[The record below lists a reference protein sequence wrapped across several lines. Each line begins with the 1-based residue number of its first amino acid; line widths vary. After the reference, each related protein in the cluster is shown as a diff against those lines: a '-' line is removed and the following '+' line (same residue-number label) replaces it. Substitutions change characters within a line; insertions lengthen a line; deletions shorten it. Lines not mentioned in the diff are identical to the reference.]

1 MTEPDVAEVRQI
13 SRWSL
18 AWRVLATLVLV
29 VLLFNGSL
37 RLEDSDWPFG
47 PMSQYAFSPPA
58 NDTIEITRVYATL
71 ADGQRVE
78 VPLRVET
85 AGISRAEI
93 EARIPFIVRDPS
105 LLRTVGDGWTAR
117 NPARPGLVELFLVE
131 DRTHLLRGRVQSTD
145 QVTLADWRVT
155 P

>member
-1 MTEPDVAEVRQI
+1 MTVPDVAEVRPAG
-13 SRWSL
+13 RWSL

-37 RLEDSDWPFG
+37 RLEDKAWPFG

-58 NDTIEITRVYATL
+58 DDTIAITRVYALL

-93 EARIPFIVRDPS
+93 EARIPSIERDPS
-105 LLRTVGDGWTAR
+105 LLRTVSDGWTAR
-117 NPARPGLVELFLVE
+117 NPTGPRLTELFLVA
-131 DRTHLLRGRVQSTD
+131 DRTHLLRGQVRSKD
-145 QVTLADWRVT
+145 LVTLAEWRVT

>member
-1 MTEPDVAEVRQI
+1 MIEPDVVEVRPV

-18 AWRVLATLVLV
+18 TWRVLATLVLV
-29 VLLFNGSL
+29 VLLFNGSM
-37 RLEDSDWPFG
+37 RLEDKAWPFG

-58 NDTIEITRVYATL
+58 NDTVEITRVYATL
-71 ADGQRVE
+71 ADGERIE

-85 AGISRAEI
+85 AAISRAEI
-93 EARIPFIVRDPS
+93 EARIPNITRDPS
-105 LLRTVGDGWTAR
+105 LLRTVSDGWTAR
-117 NPARPGLVELFLVE
+117 NPTRPRIAELFLVK